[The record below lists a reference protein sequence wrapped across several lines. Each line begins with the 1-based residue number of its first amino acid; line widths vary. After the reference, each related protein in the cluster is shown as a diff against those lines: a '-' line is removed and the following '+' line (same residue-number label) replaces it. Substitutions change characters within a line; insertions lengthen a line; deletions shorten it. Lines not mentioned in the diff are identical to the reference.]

1 MALLVPV
8 LSIPDIHWFRFPL
21 IPWSLAG
28 VSYIFC
34 FMNWWCC
41 CQVIYII
48 VRLLRKNFFLR
59 FRCHGLHRR
68 LAKRAQSSLCGKGRV
83 DCVVFLPDQLENFN
97 TPPHSSLDRDWRCAT
112 SSRTRPAFSRRSCA
126 VPALFDALLLYEVSL
141 SILLPTTLS
150 AAIYDRIPKY
160 LRRAV
165 ISSPGPRGPLN
176 WLPCVERKGSRYIPL
191 CVEFWTCGIN
201 TYSHSLVNI

>member
-1 MALLVPV
+1 
-8 LSIPDIHWFRFPL
+8 
-21 IPWSLAG
+21 
-28 VSYIFC
+28 
-34 FMNWWCC
+34 MNWWCC

-126 VPALFDALLLYEVSL
+126 VPALFDALLLYEASL

-176 WLPCVERKGSRYIPL
+176 WLPCVERKGSRYIPHATKSVKKSARSEENWEHPPMCRIL
-191 CVEFWTCGIN
+191 DLW
-201 TYSHSLVNI
+201 YQHLQSLTSQHLGV